1 MIGARNIKKTERK
14 ESIEFRN
21 RNKEK
26 YVWDN
31 NKYKDNNMFIEN
43 DRHQAETPVEFS
55 GIDIDNKDN
64 RPSIE
69 LLSDTDK

>member
-1 MIGARNIKKTERK
+1 M
-14 ESIEFRN
+14 
-21 RNKEK
+21 
-26 YVWDN
+26 WDN